1 MDKDMRYVVS
11 VDQLGK
17 KRKYVYASSS
27 LDKCRDYVQRKHRGC
42 RLMTRKTD
50 AENDVHLVEKYVQI
64 FNRTLHEKII
74 IIIRIRI
81 CVLDEEIKEVNEN
94 DRDRRVP

>member
-1 MDKDMRYVVS
+1 MGKDMRYVVS

-27 LDKCRDYVQRKHRGC
+27 LDDCRDYVHRKHRGC

-50 AENDVHLVEKYVQI
+50 AENDVHLVEKYVQL

-81 CVLDEEIKEVNEN
+81 CVLDDEIKEVNEN

>member
-1 MDKDMRYVVS
+1 MGKDMRYVVS

-64 FNRTLHEKII
+64 FKSLIVK
-74 IIIRIRI
+74 
-81 CVLDEEIKEVNEN
+81 VLIQ
-94 DRDRRVP
+94 